1 MSMWLNLAKVSPD
14 LLAEIRERPDLLD
27 TLFFDDGVD
36 PPAGFDLRADVF
48 GCDYRTLTA
57 IAQGMA
63 AQEAPGSDWRD
74 TYVFL
79 RRATGEEER
88 DHLAD
93 YEFTY
98 GPAFAIGVDDVLT
111 VHRGLSAEGWDFDE
125 DDEDADEDDDVL
137 LSFDDDDDDDEDDEE
152 EDDGEDDENDADAD
166 ELAPEYDDVD
176 ELVPFFAAAAREGK
190 AIVGGVG

>member
-14 LLAEIRERPDLLD
+14 LLAEIQERPDLLD
-27 TLFFDDGVD
+27 TLFFDEGVD

-125 DDEDADEDDDVL
+125 DDDEDDDAL
-137 LSFDDDDDDDEDDEE
+137 LSFDEDDEDDEDVDE
-152 EDDGEDDENDADAD
+152 DGED
-166 ELAPEYDDVD
+166 LAPEYDDVD